1 MPSAAVKSATDGT
14 KYVQILQNGQP
25 VNVTVE
31 TGMSSDSYTEIT
43 SGLTEGQEII
53 TATST
58 AGKST
63 TATTAAALR
72 RRLRRRRGH
81 HPGRRRPGGFAG
93 PPRTMTADPTW
104 PAPGAATDRRARNGH
119 MIECRDLTKIYVSGD
134 AETPAL
140 LGVSLTID
148 PGEYVAIMG
157 PSGSGKSTLMH
168 ILGALDTP
176 TSGEY
181 CFEGQEISELSDDE
195 LADMRRARIGF
206 VFQSFN
212 LLPRATVIRNV
223 VLPLVY
229 AGVPRA
235 EREERA
241 EEALRKAGLEESHW
255 THLSNQLSGGQI
267 QRVAIARALIND
279 PALILADEPTG
290 NLDTKTGDIILET
303 FSRAERAR
311 AHHRAH
317 HPRGRRWPNGPS
329 APSASRTASS

>member
-1 MPSAAVKSATDGT
+1 
-14 KYVQILQNGQP
+14 
-25 VNVTVE
+25 
-31 TGMSSDSYTEIT
+31 
-43 SGLTEGQEII
+43 
-53 TATST
+53 
-58 AGKST
+58 
-63 TATTAAALR
+63 
-72 RRLRRRRGH
+72 
-81 HPGRRRPGGFAG
+81 
-93 PPRTMTADPTW
+93 MTAESDMSTVNDA
-104 PAPGAATDRRARNGH
+104 PANGH
-119 MIECRDLTKIYVSGD
+119 MIECRNLTKIYTSGD
-134 AETPAL
+134 QETPAL
-140 LGVSLTID
+140 MGVSLTID

-181 CFEGQEISELSDDE
+181 YFEGQEISELSDDE
-195 LADMRRARIGF
+195 LADMRRLRIGF

-229 AGVPRA
+229 SGVDRG

-241 EEALRKAGLEESHW
+241 EAALRKSGLEDTHW
-255 THLSNQLSGGQI
+255 KHLSNQLSGGQI

-303 FSRAERAR
+303 FSQLNERGHTIVLITHEPVVAERAKR
-311 AHHRAH
+311 AIRIQDGLIVSD
-317 HPRGRRWPNGPS
+317 RQNGHS
-329 APSASRTASS
+329 RVTAAAEVAS

>member
-1 MPSAAVKSATDGT
+1 
-14 KYVQILQNGQP
+14 
-25 VNVTVE
+25 
-31 TGMSSDSYTEIT
+31 
-43 SGLTEGQEII
+43 
-53 TATST
+53 
-58 AGKST
+58 
-63 TATTAAALR
+63 
-72 RRLRRRRGH
+72 
-81 HPGRRRPGGFAG
+81 
-93 PPRTMTADPTW
+93 
-104 PAPGAATDRRARNGH
+104 
-119 MIECRDLTKIYVSGD
+119 
-134 AETPAL
+134 
-140 LGVSLTID
+140 VSLTID

-181 CFEGQEISELSDDE
+181 CFEGQDISGLSDDE
-195 LADMRRARIGF
+195 LAEMRRARIGF

-212 LLPRATVIRNV
+212 LLPRATVVRNV

-241 EEALRKAGLEESHW
+241 AEALRRAGLEESHW

-290 NLDTKTGDIILET
+290 NLDSKTGDIILET
-303 FSRAERAR
+303 FGELNERGHTIVLITHEAAVAERAKR
-311 AHHRAH
+311 AIRIQDGLIVGD
-317 HPRGRRWPNGPS
+317 RQVVSDRQV
-329 APSASRTASS
+329 AS

>member
-1 MPSAAVKSATDGT
+1 MIQPAKEPDMSTVNDVSA
-14 KYVQILQNGQP
+14 
-25 VNVTVE
+25 
-31 TGMSSDSYTEIT
+31 
-43 SGLTEGQEII
+43 
-53 TATST
+53 
-58 AGKST
+58 
-63 TATTAAALR
+63 
-72 RRLRRRRGH
+72 
-81 HPGRRRPGGFAG
+81 
-93 PPRTMTADPTW
+93 
-104 PAPGAATDRRARNGH
+104 NGH

-134 AETPAL
+134 QETPAL

-148 PGEYVAIMG
+148 HGEYVAIMG

-181 CFEGQEISELSDDE
+181 YFEGQEISEFSDDE
-195 LADMRRARIGF
+195 LADMRRLRIGF

-212 LLPRATVIRNV
+212 LLPRATVLRNV

-229 AGVPRA
+229 AGISRA
-235 EREERA
+235 EREKRA
-241 EEALRKAGLEESHW
+241 SAALTKAGREESHW

-303 FSRAERAR
+303 FNQLNERGHTILLITHEAAVADRAKRTIR
-311 AHHRAH
+311 IQDGLIVSDKR
-317 HPRGRRWPNGPS
+317 NGHDRVVTPVDAATA
-329 APSASRTASS
+329 APADAPTVAPPAAPVQVEVVR